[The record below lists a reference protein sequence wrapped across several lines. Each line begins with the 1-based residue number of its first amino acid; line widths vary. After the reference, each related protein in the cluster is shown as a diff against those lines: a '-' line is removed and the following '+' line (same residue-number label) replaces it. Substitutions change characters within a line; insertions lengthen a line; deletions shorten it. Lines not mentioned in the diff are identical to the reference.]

1 MGDLVVLPGM
11 VETYYRGRTKVQLG
25 SNRNLFDFT
34 DNTNVAH
41 AHCLAAMKLREHRA
55 MSQPPKPD
63 MRVDGEVFIVT
74 NNEPGYFWSFMR
86 SVWQIAG
93 DKKKPEEVV
102 AIPRFFAM
110 AMAAVIEWVFWVF
123 RLGDPPLTRTVVRL
137 ACMTRWFCIDKAKK
151 RLGYEPLISLDDAL
165 VLGVEDY
172 IRRRNKQGSVSGEES
187 KSKEA

>member
-1 MGDLVVLPGM
+1 

-55 MSQPPKPD
+55 TPQPPKPD

-74 NNEPGYFWSFMR
+74 NDEPRYFWSFMR

-93 DKKKPEEVV
+93 DKTKSEELL
-102 AIPRFFAM
+102 RF
-110 AMAAVIEWVFWVF
+110 
-123 RLGDPPLTRTVVRL
+123 
-137 ACMTRWFCIDKAKK
+137 
-151 RLGYEPLISLDDAL
+151 LDCL
-165 VLGVEDY
+165 
-172 IRRRNKQGSVSGEES
+172 R
-187 KSKEA
+187 